1 MEEILIRP
9 MRSADL
15 DFAAAC
21 TAAEGWAGETRAQF
35 ESHFAHDPH
44 GCLIAEASGEPLG
57 ICVAT
62 DYSDVGFV
70 GELIV
75 VPSAR
80 GRGLGRRLLDRAL
93 EHLHA
98 QGARSVY
105 LDGVVAA
112 VPLYERAGFRKVCRS
127 LRLAGEV
134 AGRTAPGVR
143 PIRPDEVDAVAALDR
158 AAFGADRRGFLERRL
173 RQYPDLCRVAIAGG
187 APAGFVLARPAG
199 NHISAGPW
207 VVTPALSHPTDLI
220 AALLPPGIS
229 ARVGMGILE
238 TNQPA
243 RAAADELGFSEL
255 PDPPWRMVHGQDTG
269 LGCSPQCYAIGSA
282 AKG

>member
-1 MEEILIRP
+1 VDEILIRP

-35 ESHFAHDPH
+35 ESHFAHDPS
-44 GCLIAEASGEPLG
+44 GCLIAEADGAPLG

-62 DYSDVGFV
+62 GYGDVGFV

-75 VPSAR
+75 VPAAR
-80 GRGLGRRLLDRAL
+80 GRGLGRRLLDCAL
-93 EHLHA
+93 DHLHA
-98 QGARSVY
+98 QGARSIY

-134 AGRTAPGVR
+134 TGCAVPDVR
-143 PIRPDEVDAVAALDR
+143 PIRPDEVYAVAALDC
-158 AAFGADRRGFLERRL
+158 AAFGADRHGFLERRL
-173 RQYPDLCRVAIAGG
+173 RRYPELCRVAIVDG
-187 APAGFVLARPAG
+187 APAGLVLGRPAG
-199 NHISAGPW
+199 DWVSAGPW
-207 VVTPALSHPTDLI
+207 IVAPALARPTDLI
-220 AALLPPGIS
+220 AALLPPGTSDRI
-229 ARVGMGILE
+229 GMGILE

-243 RAAADELGFSEL
+243 RSAAGDLGLSEQ
-255 PDPPWRMVHGQDTG
+255 PDPPWRMVHGPDAG
-269 LGCSPQCYAIGSA
+269 LGRSLQCYAIGSA